1 MKMFDFFDQPWTLIG
16 FAILALFGIL
26 TFRSVIPEKKRMW
39 QFLIPICIV
48 AAAFGIDF
56 LVKTDM
62 EKIAGLLNLGI
73 KAVEEENVDAIETV
87 IDENYRDSF
96 HNNKEHLLSH
106 CRQVLSQHI
115 VENNKITNSLI
126 TISGDNATATIFMT
140 TRFNTDSYVAKTYNI
155 PFVLIEVDINFQK
168 QSDNN
173 WLINRIEVR
182 RLNRQQT
189 NWGQIR

>member
-1 MKMFDFFDQPWTLIG
+1 MFDFFDQPWTLIG
-16 FAILALFGIL
+16 LAVLVLFGIL
-26 TFRSVIPEKKRMW
+26 TFRSVVPEKKRWW
-39 QFLIPICIV
+39 QFLIPICI
-48 AAAFGIDF
+48 AATALGTDY

-73 KAVEEENVDAIETV
+73 KAVEEENVDTIEII

-106 CRQVLSQHI
+106 CRQALSQHI

-140 TRFNTDSYVAKTYNI
+140 TRFDADSYVAINYGI
-155 PFVLIEVDINFQK
+155 SFVLIEVDIYFQK
-168 QSDNN
+168 QSDNT

-182 RLNRQQT
+182 RLDRQQT
-189 NWGQIR
+189 NWRQIK

>member
-1 MKMFDFFDQPWTLIG
+1 MFDFFDQPWTLIG
-16 FAILALFGIL
+16 LAVLVLFGIL
-26 TFRSVIPEKKRMW
+26 TFRSVVPEKKRWW
-39 QFLIPICIV
+39 QFLIPICI
-48 AAAFGIDF
+48 AATALGTDY

-73 KAVEEENVDAIETV
+73 KAVEEENVDTIEII

-106 CRQVLSQHI
+106 CRQALSQHI

-140 TRFNTDSYVAKTYNI
+140 TRFDADSYVAINYGI
-155 PFVLIEVDINFQK
+155 SFVLIEVDIYFQK
-168 QSDNN
+168 QSDNT

-182 RLNRQQT
+182 RLNREQT
-189 NWGQIR
+189 NWRQIR